1 MVPRAGLE
9 PARAN
14 AQEILS
20 LSCLPFHHRGVDVL
34 HELYHDNRAENDTTT
49 VHVLDAV

>member
-1 MVPRAGLE
+1 MVPRAGFE

-20 LSCLPFHHRGVDVL
+20 LSCLPFHHRGMFGNETQSIV
-34 HELYHDNRAENDTTT
+34 Y
-49 VHVLDAV
+49 